1 MLTGAARA
9 GRTTTSRAEH
19 FNAMRNVDAPSLVL
33 RVRVRVFA
41 KTGPPHPVLTH
52 EALQDSR
59 WLMDSGDCVAWAAHG
74 IPELPHGVP

>member
-33 RVRVRVFA
+33 RVRV
-41 KTGPPHPVLTH
+41 THPVLTH

-74 IPELPHGVP
+74 MPESPHGVP